1 MVSVDLRKV
10 NNAFNNSV
18 VKTTV
23 YGKLVAKLTNTET
36 RGFVLKTKYDTDKA
50 KLEKKVSD
58 TSGLVKDTDCNA
70 KISEIKGKIPSIK
83 GSATSYALTAVENK
97 IPDVISLVNKSL
109 KLNRKLLIVII
120 SNISLL
126 HSFISLQKKFLMQD

>member
-36 RGFVLKTKYDTDKA
+36 RGFVLK
-50 KLEKKVSD
+50 
-58 TSGLVKDTDCNA
+58 N
-70 KISEIKGKIPSIK
+70 
-83 GSATSYALTAVENK
+83 
-97 IPDVISLVNKSL
+97 
-109 KLNRKLLIVII
+109 
-120 SNISLL
+120 
-126 HSFISLQKKFLMQD
+126 

>member
-18 VKTTV
+18 VKTTA

-36 RGFVLKTKYDTDKA
+36 RGFALKTKYDTDKA

-58 TSGLVKDTDCNA
+58 NSGLVKDTYCNA

-83 GSATSYALTAVENK
+83 GSATTYALTAVENK

-109 KLNRKLLIVII
+109 KLNRKLLILII

-126 HSFISLQKKFLMQD
+126 QSFISLQKKFLMQD